1 MKEEELQGGE
11 QGMFAMVMG
20 IVIAASIA
28 LIITAEVSV
37 EAQN

>member
-1 MKEEELQGGE
+1 MIGEEY
-11 QGMFAMVMG
+11 GMFAMVMG
-20 IVIAASIA
+20 IVITATIA